1 MHISYLYILIYSPS
15 ICISSTRYILKLNT
29 QVDCILRNEKNV
41 NIGKNIKI
49 TEVRPGSWD
58 FPGGLCVDYFYNIQF
73 RKQAVISIMALED
86 ESLPGEFAFEGYN
99 LQGGAYYT
107 DEINI
112 ESMMEDCGFQSP
124 MLPPG
129 GGSCPAP
136 LASDRGCSFASG
148 TDHAKAGIAILFP
161 LLLSVFVLA

>member
-1 MHISYLYILIYSPS
+1 MYILIYSLS
-15 ICISSTRYILKLNT
+15 ICISSIRYLLRLNT

-41 NIGKNIKI
+41 TIGRNIKI

-73 RKQAVISIMALED
+73 GKQAVISIMAQED
-86 ESLPGEFAFEGYN
+86 EFLPGEFAFQGYN
-99 LQGGAYYT
+99 IQGGAYYT
-107 DEINI
+107 DELNI
-112 ESMMEDCGFQSP
+112 ESMMEVCGFQSP

-129 GGSCPAP
+129 GGTCPPP
-136 LASDRGCSFASG
+136 LASDLGCYIVSG
-148 TDHAKAGIAILFP
+148 IDHAKAGIAILFP